1 MELFSGGIAPFT
13 FTALAFGC
21 SVVSALLVTALAAPA
36 ERWGLVSRHR
46 RDRFSS
52 RRVPLTGGPAL
63 FGGCVA
69 ALLVLRAPL
78 PLGWIVAIAGFF
90 LVGLVDDLVELR
102 PAKKFVAQAVVGLAV
117 AWLLA
122 PSPGYI
128 ALWFLVFGL
137 LVNVSNYLDNMDGL
151 LAGVALTQAL
161 ALALLGPV
169 AGPGSVLLLWALP
182 GVALFT
188 LPPARAFLGDSG
200 SHLIGALLAID
211 ALELLRAPDGVR
223 VGLLLPLALILVV
236 PLADAAT
243 VTVSRLRRKRPV
255 FRGGTDHLSHRLV
268 RLGFPVPRAVL
279 VLVLASAVCGLS
291 AVLLARF

>member
-1 MELFSGGIAPFT
+1 MELFSGGISPFA
-13 FTALAFGC
+13 FTTLAAAC
-21 SVVSALLVTALAAPA
+21 SIVSALAVVALAGPA
-36 ERWGLVSRHR
+36 ERLGLVAKHR

-63 FGGCVA
+63 LAGCIA
-69 ALLVLRAPL
+69 ALVVLRAPL
-78 PLGWIVAIAGFF
+78 APGWVVAIGGFF

-102 PAKKFVAQAVVGLAV
+102 VAAKFGGQAVVGAV
-117 AWLLA
+117 AAWLLA
-122 PSPGYI
+122 PSAGYG
-128 ALWFLVFGL
+128 ALWFLVPVV
-137 LVNVSNYLDNMDGL
+137 LVNAANYLDNMDGL

-161 ALALLGPV
+161 ALALVGSV
-169 AGPGSVLLLWALP
+169 AGPGSVLVLWALP

-188 LPPARAFLGDSG
+188 LPPARVFLGDSG
-200 SHLIGALLAID
+200 SHLIGALVAIVV
-211 ALELLRAPDGVR
+211 A
-223 VGLLLPLALILVV
+223 V
-236 PLADAAT
+236 PLVDVAT

-279 VLVLASAVCGLS
+279 VLVLASAVCGVS